1 MYQQI
6 SKGFA
11 EIMENK
17 QEVITTDKLWL
28 KCLFHISQ
36 KLPQLVPQSTA
47 SSPAAVSSRAT
58 RETDLQECEDKEVTM
73 TEEVDVGRVGCCR
86 ADSCR
91 LWKTRIID
99 ALLAGPQLQ
108 QQFCFCNSN
117 TQKY

>member
-17 QEVITTDKLWL
+17 QQVITTDKLWL

-36 KLPQLVPQSTA
+36 KLPQLAPQSTA

-73 TEEVDVGRVGCCR
+73 IEEVNVGRVGCCR
-86 ADSCR
+86 ADSWR

-108 QQFCFCNSN
+108 QQFCFCNSS